1 MARIKGQEITRRT
14 VIQSRNSDAPD
25 LRVQADL
32 DSSRGHS
39 AISMASIEALGKLG
53 QVAGRMQQDRAAKKH
68 EEDLAQGQKDRFTET
83 ANGAAAQAPETLA
96 ERTEGYRRG
105 YFLTEGLNRVN
116 DAKLAIAKEVAM
128 LRPGESAD
136 PIIQKHLGTLLEA
149 PEFQDP
155 VILKQLQPT
164 LMQLQQGVAEYH
176 QKVELAEIFDS
187 QQENLRGIAR
197 SGVQDGSLLTPEGI
211 ARFRQALDTEQFA
224 FLSTDDAD
232 DILSNA
238 YVDLIETGQIDPEV
252 AKAALQKPIAGDA
265 TALWDR
271 GEWGEKFE
279 TAVAAGSAVRARAYE
294 EKQAEV
300 LAGMEYKLQGRAAQG
315 QLSIGEINKVADEV
329 GISGKDR
336 LSFVRRWIDQNDA
349 GLKHMQSEARR
360 AAEHRETIAAI
371 TAGNV
376 LSMTDSRLSK
386 SAEKEWAAAVASA
399 DPKKRAEVIGR
410 YTRAGVVIPQLK
422 DLLGR
427 TTATNLTANYSLY
440 SELAKIDPIVADRYL
455 SDENAVLFDRHH
467 ANITQFGM
475 TPQESIQALPTGA
488 NKARRPEVA
497 TAIASA
503 STRYFKDNPAL
514 PNGATRSPAV
524 ASRIQQEAIR
534 LGVANPNA
542 TPEDNLRVAE
552 RRVMSDLIEV
562 NGRTVPRGGARPA
575 AAPAITTFVRE
586 GADELVAQGALSRES
601 AKGVYAAPLPSN
613 PNRFVML
620 LPNGFPVANPRT
632 GKPITFDPLE
642 IAQARQEYDSRR
654 REAETRRNQEINQR
668 LRRAPAPV
676 NYGTVD
682 TPGVLDQMA
691 DGQAEAVRKAA
702 EGAQTKPFPGFMQ
715 FLQEHRAERNQ
726 GN

>member
-14 VIQSRNSDAPD
+14 VIQSRTSDAPD

-39 AISMASIEALGKLG
+39 AVSLAAVDALGKLG
-53 QVAGRMQQDRAAKKH
+53 AVAQRAKQDKDAKRYDS
-68 EEDLAQGQKDRFTET
+68 DLAQGQKDRFTET

-105 YFLTEGLNRVN
+105 YFLTEGINRVN

-136 PIIQKHLGTLLEA
+136 PIVQKHLGTLMEA

-155 VILKQLQPT
+155 VILKQLQPS

-187 QQENLRGIAR
+187 QKENLRGIAR
-197 SGVQDGSLLTPEGI
+197 AGVQDGSLLTPEGVT
-211 ARFRQALDTEQFA
+211 RFREALNTEQLA
-224 FLSTDDAD
+224 FLSQDDAD
-232 DILSNA
+232 DILSDA

-252 AKAALQKPIAGDA
+252 AKAALQKPIAGDQN
-265 TALWDR
+265 ALWDR
-271 GEWGEKFE
+271 EGWGEKFE
-279 TAVAAGSAVRARAYE
+279 TAVASGAAVRARAFE

-300 LAGMEYKLQGRAAQG
+300 LAGMEYTLQGRASKG
-315 QLSIGEINKVADEV
+315 QLSIAEIAKVADQV
-329 GISGKDR
+329 GVTGKDR
-336 LSFVRRWIDQNDA
+336 LAFTRRWIDQNDA

-376 LSMTDSRLSK
+376 MSMTDSRLRK

-399 DPKKRAEVIGR
+399 DPKKRAEIIGR
-410 YTRAGVVIPQLK
+410 YTRAGIVIPQLQ
-422 DLLGR
+422 DMLGR
-427 TTATNLTANYSLY
+427 TTSANLTANYSLY
-440 SELAKIDPIVADRYL
+440 AELAKIDPIVADRYL
-455 SDENAVLFDRHH
+455 SAENAVLFDRHH

-475 TPQESIQALPTGA
+475 TPQESIQSLPTGA

-497 TAIASA
+497 SAITSA
-503 STRYFKDNPAL
+503 SSRYFKDNPTL
-514 PNGATRSPAV
+514 PNGTTRAPAV
-524 ASRIQQEAIR
+524 AARIQQEAIR

-542 TPEDNLRVAE
+542 SPEDNLRVAE

-575 AAPAITTFVRE
+575 AAPAITSFVRD
-586 GADELVAQGALSRES
+586 GAKELVSLGVISEELS
-601 AKGVYAAPLPSN
+601 AGVYAAPLPSN

-632 GKPITFDPLE
+632 GKAITFDPLE
-642 IAQARQEYDSRR
+642 IAQARQEYDSQR
-654 REAETRRNQEINQR
+654 REAETRRSQEVNQR

-676 NYGTVD
+676 NFGTVD

-691 DGQAEAVRKAA
+691 EGQAEAVRKAA

-715 FLQEHRAERNQ
+715 FLQEHRAERK
-726 GN
+726 GK

>member
-39 AISMASIEALGKLG
+39 AISLAAVEAFGKLG
-53 QVAGRMQQDRAAKKH
+53 AVASRVRQDRAIKKND
-68 EEDLAQGQKDRFTET
+68 EDTTQGQKDRFTET
-83 ANGAAAQAPETLA
+83 ANGAPAQDAAALS

-136 PIIQKHLGTLLEA
+136 PIVQKHLGTLLEA

-155 VILKQLQPT
+155 AILKQLQPT
-164 LMQLQQGVAEYH
+164 LMELQQGVAAYH

-187 QQENLRGIAR
+187 QQENLRGLAR
-197 SGVQDGSLLTPEGI
+197 AGVQDGSLLTPEGVTK
-211 ARFRQALDTEQFA
+211 FRQALDTEQFA
-224 FLSTDDAD
+224 HLSQDEAD

-238 YVDLIETGQIDPEV
+238 YVDLIESGQIDPEV

-265 TALWDR
+265 SALWDR

-279 TAVAAGSAVRARAYE
+279 TAVAAGSAVRARAFE
-294 EKQAEV
+294 EKQAET
-300 LAGMEYKLQGRAAQG
+300 LAGMEYQLQGRAARG
-315 QLSIGEINKVADEV
+315 QLSIGDINKIADQA
-329 GISGKDR
+329 GLGGKDR

-371 TAGNV
+371 TAGNA

-386 SAEKEWAAAVASA
+386 SAEKEWANAVASG
-399 DPKKRAEVIGR
+399 DQKKRGEVIMR
-410 YTRAGVVIPQLK
+410 YTRAGIVIPQLK

-427 TTATNLTANYSLY
+427 TTASNLTANYNLY
-440 SELAKIDPIVADRYL
+440 AELAKLDPIVADRYL

-475 TPQESIQALPTGA
+475 TPQESLQALPTGA

-497 TAIASA
+497 SAISTASA
-503 STRYFKDNPAL
+503 RYFKDNPAL
-514 PNGATRSPAV
+514 PNGATRAPAV
-524 ASRIQQEAIR
+524 AARIQQEAIR

-586 GADELVAQGALSRES
+586 GADELVAMGALSKDS
-601 AKGVYAAPLPSN
+601 ARGVYAAPLPAN

-642 IAQARQEYDSRR
+642 IAQARQEYDSQR
-654 REAETRRNQEINQR
+654 REAETRRRQETNQR
-668 LRRAPAPV
+668 LRQAPAPV
-676 NYGTVD
+676 NYGAVD
-682 TPGVLDQMA
+682 TPGALEQMA
-691 DGQAEAVRKAA
+691 EGQAEAVRKAA
-702 EGAQTKPFPGFMQ
+702 EGAETKPFPGFMQ
-715 FLQEHRAERNQ
+715 FLQDHRATRK